1 MNSLLSPRSGAEA
14 AYVRVLKL
22 VDEVV
27 PTSVDSKNFRPIE
40 LRPDK
45 PRFSPNAYYS
55 PLAGIARALLHFEYS
70 GPDGNDVTVHP
81 FSVVGNQLAKLLDSM
96 PRSYSEFNAASKWL
110 EQVKL
115 LVDAVEADIKGKEW
129 GRRTSFSRL
138 STLIADYRAAIA
150 LAGTSWSEDDEI
162 DATTAI
168 QIVIG
173 SALDV
178 DRYAV
183 SIGTQVGILRGRTER
198 GDLSPTDRPDPM
210 SELLNRFAGEIGMS
224 FSTPTIAALGNVQNL
239 PVLDLRKT
247 QSKKGDEPNFGAL
260 IVALAT
266 IASAANNIPG
276 GLLADAADSLD
287 EVLHSLQSQSPVT
300 VLREQRTKGL
310 LKQLVEDIKA
320 ELAEPDV
327 KTPSATKAVVAEAVK
342 VAETELPK
350 LDHMVERE
358 DVVLRILTV
367 SVIGTLN
374 QRTSAIESVSKL
386 AELYALPAPKEARV
400 IGHGETTDR
409 SRHAVQ
415 QATT

>member
-1 MNSLLSPRSGAEA
+1 MDWWFYNSCC
-14 AYVRVLKL
+14 
-22 VDEVV
+22 
-27 PTSVDSKNFRPIE
+27 
-40 LRPDK
+40 
-45 PRFSPNAYYS
+45 
-55 PLAGIARALLHFEYS
+55 
-70 GPDGNDVTVHP
+70 
-81 FSVVGNQLAKLLDSM
+81 AK
-96 PRSYSEFNAASKWL
+96 NAADP
-110 EQVKL
+110 EAVFCAECRHL
-115 LVDAVEADIKGKEW
+115 LLRCQAFADCG
-129 GRRTSFSRL
+129 GLVSPGGPCPHCVAPRL
-138 STLIADYRAAIA
+138 SLD
-150 LAGTSWSEDDEI
+150 AG
-162 DATTAI
+162 AT
-168 QIVIG
+168 
-173 SALDV
+173 
-178 DRYAV
+178 
-183 SIGTQVGILRGRTER
+183 
-198 GDLSPTDRPDPM
+198 
-210 SELLNRFAGEIGMS
+210 
-224 FSTPTIAALGNVQNL
+224 
-239 PVLDLRKT
+239 T